1 MTEYL
6 CSYCGVG
13 GLGRNVVLCLLA
25 KCRRRVRQIEDFTTS
40 CRPTSS
46 HFFPPHFVFS
56 FFSCPPSSS
65 PHTHSRLH
73 THNMG
78 GSGKVDASIQAF
90 FPPTPQSSPA
100 KRPAAEDIGDGFT
113 AEEIQVALQPKLPEP
128 WQPPGKYTE
137 SDICDLR
144 PGPKAVTFMGRVCN
158 LFDVANTPKTPRSAR
173 GCVKLCVK
181 DETGATTVRLWYA
194 HQMPALRL
202 GSLVSIWTTHSE

>member
-1 MTEYL
+1 L
-6 CSYCGVG
+6 CYGVVIG
-13 GLGRNVVLCLLA
+13 AGMWCYVRSPNAEGASAESKTFRLHVVQ
-25 KCRRRVRQIEDFTTS
+25 RTR
-40 CRPTSS
+40 TSS
-46 HFFPPHFVFS
+46 HLTLYSTTISLMFPP
-56 FFSCPPSSS
+56 SS

-73 THNMG
+73 THSMG

-100 KRPAAEDIGDGFT
+100 KRPSVDDIGDGFT

-144 PGPKAVTFMGRVCN
+144 PGPKAVTFMGQVCN

-194 HQMPALRL
+194 HHMPALRL
-202 GSLVSIWTTHSE
+202 GSLVSIWTTHSK